1 MNVSSIV
8 IKTSP
13 EHLKDVLESLNSSD
27 FCETHFHDELG
38 RIIVTIE
45 GVDVGE
51 EMKKL
56 KLLQKTDRVL
66 SAEMVYSYS
75 EGELEKAREN
85 FAQ

>member
-13 EHLKDVLESLNSSD
+13 EHLKDVLGSLNSSD
-27 FCETHFHDELG
+27 FCEIHFHDKLG

-45 GVDVGE
+45 GVNVDE

-75 EGELEKAREN
+75 EGEPEKG
-85 FAQ
+85 

>member
-13 EHLKDVLESLNSSD
+13 EHLKNVLESLNSSD
-27 FCETHFHDELG
+27 FCEIHFHDELG

-45 GVDVGE
+45 GVNVGE

-56 KLLQKTDRVL
+56 KLLKKTDRVL
-66 SAEMVYSYS
+66 SAEMVYSYN
-75 EGELEKAREN
+75 EGELEKA
-85 FAQ
+85 

>member
-1 MNVSSIV
+1 MNISSIV

-13 EHLKDVLESLNSSD
+13 EHLKDVLESLNASD

-45 GVDVGE
+45 GENVGE

-75 EGELEKAREN
+75 DSHIIN
-85 FAQ
+85 

>member
-1 MNVSSIV
+1 MNISSIV

-13 EHLKDVLESLNSSD
+13 EHLKDVLASLNSSD

-38 RIIVTIE
+38 RIIVTVE
-45 GVDVGE
+45 GENMAE

-66 SAEMVYSYS
+66 SAEMAYSYNDS
-75 EGELEKAREN
+75 HINDR
-85 FAQ
+85 